1 MSQRYK
7 RVSILAIGLG
17 ASALS
22 AAAVANPVLGL
33 AGGLLTAIAVVVQY
47 RQGGST
53 VVPFSPDEWYQ
64 EDDSL
69 IFRIPYSV
77 HGRRKPT
84 ASVFTQ
90 KADGSLE
97 EVGCDVEV
105 TSDDTV
111 RVGFAASTPAAD
123 RIGEVRIP

>member
-1 MSQRYK
+1 MAQRTK
-7 RVSILAIGLG
+7 SLWILAIGLG

-22 AAAVANPVLGL
+22 AGAFATPLLGV
-33 AGGLLTAIAVVVQY
+33 AGGLLTAIAAVAQY

-53 VVPFSPDEWYQ
+53 VVPFGPDDWRA
-64 EDDSL
+64 EDDAL
-69 IFRIPYSV
+69 ILQIPYSR

-90 KADGSLE
+90 KSDGSLE
-97 EVGCDVEV
+97 EVSCRVEV

-111 RVGFAASTPAAD
+111 RVGFAAGMPAED
-123 RIGEVRIP
+123 RVGEVRIT

>member
-1 MSQRYK
+1 MSQRTK
-7 RVSILAIGLG
+7 SLLILAIGLG

-22 AAAVANPVLGL
+22 AGAFATPFLAV
-33 AGGLLTAIAVVVQY
+33 AGGLLTAIAAIAQY

-53 VVPFSPDEWYQ
+53 VVPFGPDDWRV

-69 IFRIPYSV
+69 ILQIPYGR

-90 KADGSLE
+90 MPDGSLE
-97 EVGCDVEV
+97 EVGCGVEV

-111 RVGFAASTPAAD
+111 RVGFATGVPADA
-123 RIGEVRIP
+123 RVGEVRIT

>member
-1 MSQRYK
+1 MPFGPDDW
-7 RVSILAIGLG
+7 RV
-17 ASALS
+17 
-22 AAAVANPVLGL
+22 
-33 AGGLLTAIAVVVQY
+33 
-47 RQGGST
+47 
-53 VVPFSPDEWYQ
+53 

-69 IFRIPYSV
+69 ILKIPYSR

-90 KADGSLE
+90 KSDGSLE

-111 RVGFAASTPAAD
+111 RIGFAS
-123 RIGEVRIP
+123 RISANDPVGEVRIM